1 MDQMEMMQRCME
13 AMGGHM
19 MGGGAMGVMLLVAT
33 FLLFVW
39 VLGLAALGALGVWG
53 VKKLSDRSSG
63 Q

>member
-1 MDQMEMMQRCME
+1 
-13 AMGGHM
+13 
-19 MGGGAMGVMLLVAT
+19 LLVAA

-53 VKKLSDRSSG
+53 VRKLSHGSSG